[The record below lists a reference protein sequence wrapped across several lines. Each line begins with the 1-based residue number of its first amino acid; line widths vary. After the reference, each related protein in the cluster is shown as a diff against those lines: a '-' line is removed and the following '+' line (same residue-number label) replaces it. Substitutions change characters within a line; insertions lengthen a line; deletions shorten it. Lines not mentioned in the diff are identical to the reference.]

1 MTETVSQT
9 TSGFADLV
17 AFLTSKNSSRISEL
31 NTWIATR
38 QREYGAEVFD
48 PLLEKYKAFSH
59 SFLFQIHPEDIRD
72 NLAEISKHR
81 EEHALGTVR
90 WNNAF
95 KPIADA
101 SGPPP
106 LCFAFHILLEHYR
119 HIPCWTQ
126 FFDFVEKNP
135 MFFHDFFF
143 KTVGYDRADPR
154 YDMRIMSGDM
164 GALRWRLGNAY
175 YSFVKETYLL
185 ASLRHTYGIDARYH
199 FLIDVEW
206 KADIY
211 AGDVLLELYI
221 GNKAYKADNF
231 SGRKVRCRDKNKGC
245 KVLQLESDI
254 EEIFGKVWL
263 PRKVDVLNIATKA
276 IAAGAPRLPGWENQS
291 IAA

>member
-1 MTETVSQT
+1 MTETVPQT

-17 AFLTSKNSSRISEL
+17 AFLTSKDSSRISEL

-38 QREYGAEVFD
+38 QREYGAKVFD

-59 SFLFQIHPEDIRD
+59 SFLFQIQPEDIRND
-72 NLAEISKHR
+72 LAEINR
-81 EEHALGTVR
+81 YPEEHALGTVR

-119 HIPCWTQ
+119 RIPCWTQ
-126 FFDFVEKNP
+126 FFRFVEKHP
-135 MFFHDFFF
+135 IFFHDFFF
-143 KTVGYDRADPR
+143 KTVGYDRNDPR
-154 YDMRIMSGDM
+154 YDMSIMSGDM

-185 ASLRHTYGIDARYH
+185 ANLRHTYGIDARYH
-199 FLIDVEW
+199 FLLDVEW

-211 AGDVLLELYI
+211 AGDVLLEIYI
-221 GNKAYKADNF
+221 GNNAYKAGNF
-231 SGRKVRCRDKNKGC
+231 DGRKMRCRNKNRGC
-245 KVLQLESDI
+245 NVLELQSGIDNV
-254 EEIFGKVWL
+254 FGKVWL
-263 PRKVDVLNIATKA
+263 PSKNDMLNIASRA
-276 IAAGAPRLPGWENQS
+276 IAAGAPRLPGWENIS
-291 IAA
+291 VAA